1 MHEVEQVVGDNRD
14 DEVENRVEDEVGD
27 EVENDVEER
36 TIHEAAPF
44 GQPLELSEFTRLHP
58 VGSPS
63 CGGDDSLASASSG

>member
-44 GQPLELSEFTRLHP
+44 GQPLSWLQFTRLHP
-58 VGSPS
+58 LGSPS
-63 CGGDDSLASASSG
+63 RGGDDSSASASSG

>member
-1 MHEVEQVVGDNRD
+1 MHEVEQVVGEKRD

-44 GQPLELSEFTRLHP
+44 GQPL
-58 VGSPS
+58 
-63 CGGDDSLASASSG
+63 

>member
-1 MHEVEQVVGDNRD
+1 MHEVEQVVGEQRD

-44 GQPLELSEFTRLHP
+44 GQPL
-58 VGSPS
+58 
-63 CGGDDSLASASSG
+63 

>member
-44 GQPLELSEFTRLHP
+44 GQPL
-58 VGSPS
+58 
-63 CGGDDSLASASSG
+63 